1 MCGNDGTSCQGL
13 ELVDKMRKVIG
24 EGEQVYGFD
33 FAAGDTAGRN
43 IPVRRKIQPLA
54 IDAGL
59 INANEN

>member
-1 MCGNDGTSCQGL
+1 M
-13 ELVDKMRKVIG
+13 DKMRKVIG